1 MLPTKGEAYEL
12 FWRAKVPLKMIMD
25 QLQMSKST
33 LLRLLCY
40 AKENP
45 DSLSSPGKRELA

>member
-12 FWRAKVPLKMIMD
+12 FWRAKVPLKKIMD

-33 LLRLLCY
+33 ILRLLRH
-40 AKENP
+40 AKENLP
-45 DSLSSPGKRELA
+45 CDMLTCKEKQL